1 MAITRDAVNKRIAQL
16 AQRLGV
22 CATHGIKLRCSHE
35 YLETHEWTGTPE
47 ELAEAAD
54 LMRRMKPYLAPM
66 TPSGQLCPTCPSHEP
81 LWCEMCYEAQA
92 SKALPIVIPDEVMT
106 QAQYDRYRE
115 LFQLMREKPP
125 ALPAS
130 VPWEDVSS
138 GTKDIRLPEPPAL
151 PVPVPTPAPV
161 VTPVPDIQ
169 AGNVILNTPE
179 VIDDDDEVDDS
190 TIAELQDMIA
200 KLTDQLR
207 SRR

>member
-1 MAITRDAVNKRIAQL
+1 
-16 AQRLGV
+16 
-22 CATHGIKLRCSHE
+22 
-35 YLETHEWTGTPE
+35 
-47 ELAEAAD
+47 
-54 LMRRMKPYLAPM
+54 
-66 TPSGQLCPTCPSHEP
+66 
-81 LWCEMCYEAQA
+81 MCYEAQA